1 VKLRW
6 AEPLL
11 TRVGGVL
18 MRLLASTWRYRER
31 GAEHYEALG
40 QAPFIFVLWHSR
52 ILPLLYLHRGEG
64 FVLLVSQHR
73 DGGYLVDLATRWGY
87 RAVRGSS
94 RRGGAVGL
102 LGIVRE
108 LRAGARI
115 AMTPDGPLGPAEQV
129 KPGAIAAAQHA
140 GAPIVPAGASASAAW
155 WIESWDR
162 FCIPKPFARI
172 DVVYGPAITVAP
184 GPEGVD
190 QGVAAVQRGLQAV
203 TNTA

>member
-1 VKLRW
+1 MKLRW
-6 AEPLL
+6 AEPALA
-11 TRVGGVL
+11 RVGSWL
-18 MRLLASTWRYRER
+18 MRVLAATWRYRER
-31 GAEHYEALG
+31 GAEHYRTLG
-40 QAPFIFVLWHSR
+40 STPFIFVLWHSR
-52 ILPLLYLHRGEG
+52 ILPLLYYHRHTGL
-64 FVLLVSQHR
+64 VLLVSQHR

-115 AMTPDGPLGPAEQV
+115 AITPDGPVGPAEEL

-140 GAPIVPAGASASAAW
+140 GAPLVPAAARTRSAW
-155 WIESWDR
+155 WLKSWDR

-172 DVVYGPAITVAP
+172 EVVYGPPITVDP
-184 GPEGVD
+184 GPDGLTR
-190 QGVAAVQRGLQAV
+190 GVAAVERGLQQV
-203 TNTA
+203 THAS